1 MNVEGGSE
9 DGSHYKTHPRM
20 DAQEP
25 ELMGFNHIG
34 SAVK

>member
-9 DGSHYKTHPRM
+9 DGSHYKTHLRM
-20 DAQEP
+20 DAQES
-25 ELMGFNHIG
+25 ELMGFNHIC